1 MGEIPSSF
9 CRFSAAAALFS
20 KNDSGTPSPSMR
32 LFDTESIIGNL
43 FGFVK
48 WTKRG
53 KPKVLR
59 KFFGNFY
66 EAKDAPRFSSIKK
79 EPTHGSF
86 FL

>member
-1 MGEIPSSF
+1 
-9 CRFSAAAALFS
+9 
-20 KNDSGTPSPSMR
+20 MR

-66 EAKDAPRFSSIKK
+66 EAKENAASGTPRFSSIKK
-79 EPTHGSF
+79 EPKHGSF